1 MHIYGHP
8 ATPLLSQLGHM
19 CLGTSR
25 AAAPVRDAHARTWTR
40 VPMAPLQT
48 HSHTPGHGQ
57 GADTGTLMHSQV
69 CTCSITAAAKA
80 APHAGTEA
88 PANQLWHA
96 TPTQHTPTQTA
107 FFLFPNFQRCRQTDT
122 LTPLH
127 LFQTP
132 THCCRC
138 PEGMGCAESTYLCL
152 PPLCLDFPKG

>member
-57 GADTGTLMHSQV
+57 GPDTGALMHSQV

-122 LTPLH
+122 LPPIAVGA
-127 LFQTP
+127 QRVWAVQRAP
-132 THCCRC
+132 ICVC
-138 PEGMGCAESTYLCL
+138 
-152 PPLCLDFPKG
+152 PLCALTSPRAELCWGRAG